1 MVENKKCKYCQSEIN
16 KEAKICPNCKKKQS
30 HVTRN
35 IILGVIG
42 FILFWSFIIS
52 LSNKPTVPT
61 SSSNKPTVSKSSSN
75 NSSILS
81 TSNASAKKVEV
92 TVVDFSSMTKEEIQ
106 NWCNSNNVKCSINE
120 EYSNVIA
127 KGQFIKQSV
136 EANKKIYQGDKIII
150 SYSLGKEPSIEE
162 KNALKK
168 AESYSNTMHMSKKG
182 IYDQLVSEYGEQFSA
197 EAAQYA
203 IDNMKA
209 DWNANALAKAKSYQ
223 STMSM
228 SKNAIYDQLISEYGE
243 QFTKE
248 EAQYAIDNLE

>member
-42 FILFWSFIIS
+42 FILFWPFIIS

-61 SSSNKPTVSKSSSN
+61 SSSN

-106 NWCNSNNVKCSINE
+106 N
-120 EYSNVIA
+120 
-127 KGQFIKQSV
+127 
-136 EANKKIYQGDKIII
+136 
-150 SYSLGKEPSIEE
+150 
-162 KNALKK
+162 
-168 AESYSNTMHMSKKG
+168 
-182 IYDQLVSEYGEQFSA
+182 
-197 EAAQYA
+197 
-203 IDNMKA
+203 
-209 DWNANALAKAKSYQ
+209 
-223 STMSM
+223 
-228 SKNAIYDQLISEYGE
+228 
-243 QFTKE
+243 
-248 EAQYAIDNLE
+248 

>member
-1 MVENKKCKYCQSEIN
+1 MGENKKCKYCQSSIN

-35 IILGVIG
+35 IILGIIG
-42 FILFWSFIIS
+42 FILFWSIMIS
-52 LSNKPTVPT
+52 LSDKSTVPT
-61 SSSNKPTVSKSSSN
+61 SSGNDSSVP
-75 NSSILS
+75 S
-81 TSNASAKKVEV
+81 TSNVSEKKVEV

-106 NWCNSNNVKCSINE
+106 SWCNSNNVKCSISE

-136 EANKKIYQGDKIII
+136 EANKKIYQGDKISI

-162 KNALKK
+162 RNALKK
-168 AESYSNTMHMSKKG
+168 AESYSNTMHMSKKS

-197 EAAQYA
+197 EVAQYA
-203 IDNMKA
+203 IGNMKA

-248 EAQYAIDNLE
+248 EAQYAIDNLK